1 MQSDYQMHEFLPGDS
16 GHKAGCAGPDGV
28 VLNTAL
34 LARIEALESQN
45 RVLTV

>member
-1 MQSDYQMHEFLPGDS
+1 MHELLPGDS
-16 GHKAGCAGPDGV
+16 GHEAGCAGPDSDEV

-45 RVLTV
+45 HVLTV